1 MVLFAAL
8 TSSVSI
14 MEAVVSSFMDG
25 FKVSRNKATAIE
37 TAIALI
43 AALAVCLGYNVF
55 YFEAKLPNGS
65 VAQILDILDYIS
77 NNLLMPIVAI
87 LTCIL
92 IGWVVKPKTVIE
104 EVERTGCKMGRKRL
118 YIVMVKFIAPLM
130 LAVLFLKSVGL
141 F

>member
-1 MVLFAAL
+1 M
-8 TSSVSI
+8 
-14 MEAVVSSFMDG
+14 
-25 FKVSRNKATAIE
+25 
-37 TAIALI
+37 
-43 AALAVCLGYNVF
+43 
-55 YFEAKLPNGS
+55 
-65 VAQILDILDYIS
+65 LDILDYIS

-118 YIVMVKFIAPLM
+118 YIVMVKYIAPLM

>member
-1 MVLFAAL
+1 M
-8 TSSVSI
+8 
-14 MEAVVSSFMDG
+14 
-25 FKVSRNKATAIE
+25 
-37 TAIALI
+37 
-43 AALAVCLGYNVF
+43 F

-65 VAQILDILDYIS
+65 VAQVLDIMDYVS

-104 EVERTGCKMGRKRL
+104 EVERTGCKMSRKML
-118 YIVMVKFIAPLM
+118 YTVMIKFIAPIM